1 MTQTDPSKRAPIVV
15 TGGAGF
21 IGSNLVAA
29 LNRRGR
35 EDIIVVDDLRDGH
48 KFRNL
53 ADLKIADYYDRDE
66 FLDLLAGDSTFRFEA
81 ILHQGACSTTTEW
94 DGRYMMDVNYRYSKV
109 LLEYCQRA
117 AIPLIYA
124 SSASVYGAG
133 PVFAERDDA
142 IAPLNVY
149 GWSKAMFDRFVEPLL
164 PGRTA
169 QVVGLRY
176 FNVYGPR
183 EAHKGSMA
191 SVAMH
196 FDNQVREEGEA
207 RLFEASDNFGDGEQR
222 RDFIYVGDVC
232 DVVLWFLDHR
242 DVSGVFNL
250 GTGRSQ
256 TFNDVANAVI
266 AWHKRGTIR
275 YIPFPDH
282 LRESYQSFTEA
293 DLTALRGV
301 GCDHRFLSVE
311 EGVRRYLDALHG
323 SR

>member
-1 MTQTDPSKRAPIVV
+1 MNIANTSGPIVV

-21 IGSNLVAA
+21 IGANLVQA
-29 LNRRGR
+29 LNARGR
-35 EDIIVVDDLRDGH
+35 HDVIVVDDLTDGT

-53 ADLKIADYYDRDE
+53 ADLRIADYMDKDE
-66 FLDLLAGDSTFRFEA
+66 FIELIERDASFHA
-81 ILHQGACSTTTEW
+81 QAVLHQGACSTTTEW
-94 DGRYMMDVNYRYSKV
+94 DGRFMMDVNYRYSKRV
-109 LLEYCQRA
+109 LDWCQRRRV
-117 AIPLIYA
+117 PLIYA

-133 PVFAERDDA
+133 PDFVERDDA

-149 GWSKAMFDRFVEPLL
+149 GWSKALFDQYVL
-164 PGRTA
+164 PRLPSRRA

-183 EAHKGSMA
+183 ETHKGAMA

-196 FDNQVREEGEA
+196 FDRQLRETGVA
-207 RLFEASDNFGDGEQR
+207 RLFAGSDGYGDGEQR

-232 DVVLWFLDHR
+232 DVVLWCLEHPE
-242 DVSGVFNL
+242 VNGVFNL

-266 AWHKRGTIR
+266 AWHGKGRIE

-282 LRESYQSFTEA
+282 LVGSYQSYTQA
-293 DLTALRGV
+293 DLTALRAAGCAHQFATVETGV
-301 GCDHRFLSVE
+301 A
-311 EGVRRYLDALHG
+311 RYLDAMHG
-323 SR
+323 RD